1 MVKMRLA
8 AISCLVMLWMVG
20 TALAVSQE
28 ELVEMRVEHLRGQ
41 LHLTDEQADTARVV
55 IAQYV
60 GQLQDQGGRAA
71 PDPKNR
77 QPLSGKL
84 EAEVS
89 ERIGATLNESQRE
102 QLAGLEGSIVPD
114 RQLLQLNSRLNLEE
128 KQVPVVE
135 EILGIYRAEI
145 QAAMSKRD
153 SDRRGMM
160 GGMREIMD
168 RQDESL
174 KAVLSKDQAKELEK
188 FRAEQRQQM
197 QQRPDGRPDGAKRP
211 RGRGGRGQ

>member
-1 MVKMRLA
+1 MRLA
-8 AISCLVMLWMVG
+8 ASSCLVMLWMVG

-28 ELVEMRVEHLRGQ
+28 QLVEMRVEHLRGQ
-41 LHLTDEQADTARVV
+41 LQLTDEQADTARVV
-55 IAQYV
+55 IARYV
-60 GQLQDQGGRAA
+60 GQLQGQGGRPT
-71 PDPKNR
+71 PDPQDR
-77 QPLSGKL
+77 QALPGKL
-84 EAEVS
+84 EAEVR

-102 QLAGLEGSIVPD
+102 QLAGFEGCIVPD
-114 RQLLQLNSRLNLEE
+114 RQLLQLNSRLNLTE

-145 QAAMSKRD
+145 QAAMNKRD

-188 FRAEQRQQM
+188 FRDEQRQQM
-197 QQRPDGRPDGAKRP
+197 QQRPDRRPDGAERP
-211 RGRGGRGQ
+211 RGGGGRGGRGQ